1 MKESR
6 QKSQVGRGEERR
18 KTKINIKK
26 RRRMLGGGRG
36 GRKGRISNRHRRVE
50 RIRGRSKEEEEKE
63 EEGKRRKMGQAILFL
78 SWGRYLYFVDRRAFH
93 TINQSSLPH
102 TF

>member
-1 MKESR
+1 VKER
-6 QKSQVGRGEERR
+6 RRKSQVGRGEERR
-18 KTKINIKK
+18 KTKININK
-26 RRRMLGGGRG
+26 RRRMLGGRR
-36 GRKGRISNRHRRVE
+36 GRKGRISKRHRRVE
-50 RIRGRSKEEEEKE
+50 RIRGRSKEEEKE
-63 EEGKRRKMGQAILFL
+63 EEGKRREMGQAILFL